1 MNRLIDKIG
10 IFIICLMSI
19 IMSDNFLYPVIISIV
34 AIIISSSAQL
44 LTGTKAAAIIIAAAS
59 CTCGVFP
66 LMFCTIPLL
75 LYDALWEK
83 KWWLILPSLTV
94 LTRISEFKV
103 KQLMLTAAAITV
115 TIIIYMR
122 VSHLED
128 TVRILTALRDEI
140 AGKNLQ
146 LSEQNVMLAEAQDNE
161 IHLATMRERNR
172 IAREIHDNVGHM
184 LTRSLLQSGA
194 LIVINKDEQL
204 REPLQSLRNTLDSA
218 MNSIRTSVH
227 DLHDDSIDLA
237 KVINDSIS
245 SVDSRFTVDLDC
257 DVSANVPG
265 NIKLC
270 IIGVVKEGLSNA
282 VKHSSGDHISIVIR
296 EHPAFY
302 QLMLKDNGSCS
313 EIKESGIGLKN
324 MRDRAEALKGMI
336 TFTPS
341 KNGFRIF
348 MSIPKTDLVS
358 KS

>member
-66 LMFCTIPLL
+66 LVFCSIPLL

-103 KQLMLTAAAITV
+103 EQLMLTAAAITV

-128 TVRILTALRDEI
+128 TV
-140 AGKNLQ
+140 KM
-146 LSEQNVMLAEAQDNE
+146 SEQNVMLAEAQDNE

-227 DLHDDSIDLA
+227 DLHDDSIDLE

-270 IIGVVKEGLSNA
+270 MIGVVKEGLSNA
-282 VKHSSGDHISIVIR
+282 VKHSTGDHINIVIR

-302 QLMLKDNGSCS
+302 QLMIKDNGCCS
-313 EIKESGIGLKN
+313 EIKDSGIGLKN

-341 KNGFRIF
+341 RNGFRIF
-348 MSIPKTDLVS
+348 MSIPKSLPH
-358 KS
+358 